1 MILVPAYFAPI
12 SYFKHIIN
20 QNEVLFS
27 TNTKYQ
33 KQTYRNR
40 CIICGSNG
48 LQKLIIPI
56 THSRDRK
63 NDKDVMIY
71 NKIPWQKNHWK
82 SIETAYKS
90 SPFYEYYCED
100 LKDFFT
106 EKYKYLFDLNIAIMI
121 QIFNLLDHSMNINE
135 TNCEINLIKIN
146 QILDP
151 KKDLLETKQYN
162 QVFQNKIGFQS
173 DLSIIDV
180 LFNLGP
186 ETLDYIKKI

>member
-1 MILVPAYFAPI
+1 
-12 SYFKHIIN
+12 
-20 QNEVLFS
+20 
-27 TNTKYQ
+27 
-33 KQTYRNR
+33 
-40 CIICGSNG
+40 
-48 LQKLIIPI
+48 
-56 THSRDRK
+56 
-63 NDKDVMIY
+63 IY

-100 LKDFFT
+100 LKDFFI

-121 QIFNLLDHSMNINE
+121 QIFNLLDHSVNINE

-162 QVFQNKIGFQS
+162 QVFQNKIGFKS